1 MSNANRLNISL
12 GRQQRNGET
21 VITIH
26 FPRHSHANQA
36 VKTLAGCKWSK
47 TLQSW
52 YIPDQQE
59 SIAQAI
65 QVLSEIGFVDY
76 RGLRKT
82 FEPVPEQQV
91 LPQAA
96 ETEHLQAFRQFLSSR
111 RYSANTIKTYT
122 EALSVFMRFM
132 ANKQPAQWSLPD
144 ILRFNNEYILK
155 NGHSVSYQN
164 QMVNAIKLF
173 LKVTENRQIRI
184 EEIHRPRREHRLPN
198 VLSKVE
204 VKTILQ
210 AHSNI
215 KHKSMLSLIYACGL
229 RCGELLS
236 LTTQSVDSS
245 RNLLIIKQAKGN
257 KDRVAPLSDKII
269 ALLREYY
276 SAYKPT
282 HYLFEG
288 QKAGTPYDAR
298 SLQQVLKQALAKAN
312 IQKPA
317 TLHWLRH
324 SYATHLLE
332 AGTNL
337 RYIQEILGHRNPKTT
352 QIYTHVSNDSLRN
365 IHSPFDNL

>member
-1 MSNANRLNISL
+1 MSSRLQILLS
-12 GRQQRNGET
+12 RQQRQGQT
-21 VITIH
+21 VVAIQ
-26 FPRHSHANQA
+26 FPQNAQANQA
-36 VKTLAGCKWSK
+36 VKGIAGCKWSK

-65 QVLSEIGFVDY
+65 QVLSQLGFVDY
-76 RGLRKT
+76 RALRKSI
-82 FEPVPEQQV
+82 EPVPEQKV
-91 LPQAA
+91 QAA
-96 ETEHLQAFRQFLSSR
+96 PMEHLQAFRQFLSSR

-132 ANKQPAQWSLPD
+132 ANKPPAQWSLPD

-173 LKVTENRQIRI
+173 LKVTENRRIKI

-198 VLSKVE
+198 VLSKAE
-204 VKTILQ
+204 VKAILQ

-236 LTTQSVDSS
+236 LTPQSVDSR

-288 QKAGTPYDAR
+288 QKAGTPYDSR

>member
-1 MSNANRLNISL
+1 MQISL
-12 GRQQRNGET
+12 SRQQRQGQT
-21 VITIH
+21 VVAIR
-26 FPRHSHANQA
+26 FSRHAEANRA
-36 VKTLAGCKWSK
+36 VCNLAGCKWSQ

-59 SIAQAI
+59 NIAQAI
-65 QVLSEIGFVDY
+65 QMLSQLGFVDY
-76 RGLRKT
+76 RGLRKSV
-82 FEPVPEQQV
+82 EPVQDEKAQV
-91 LPQAA
+91 APS
-96 ETEHLQAFRQFLSSR
+96 EHLQVFRQFLSSR

-132 ANKQPAQWSLPD
+132 ANKPPAQWSLPD

-173 LKVTENRQIRI
+173 LKVTENRRIKI

-198 VLSKVE
+198 VLSKEE
-204 VKTILQ
+204 VKAILQ

-215 KHKSMLSLIYACGL
+215 KHKTMLSLIYACGL
-229 RCGELLS
+229 RCGELLT
-236 LTTQSVDSS
+236 LTPQSVDSRRS
-245 RNLLIIKQAKGN
+245 LLIIKQAKGN
-257 KDRVAPLSDKII
+257 KDRVAPLSQKII
-269 ALLREYY
+269 ELLREYY
-276 SAYKPT
+276 TSCKPVQ
-282 HYLFEG
+282 YLFEG

-312 IQKPA
+312 IQKPV